1 MKEFIINNKYKV
13 KAKDLK
19 EAKKKYLDWKE
30 SQVKI
35 EDIEYLGVVVEDA
48 YPDVV
53 TEFQRK
59 TGMTLTNFN
68 KYPHDDWRADFKHPK
83 PVGGGYLIA
92 LLEPISDKKV
102 AMEIWFSNNRSS
114 YKQVNGTVSKCASE
128 AKYMYEDEVSTVKLL
143 NMAGKKTI
151 SEAEL
156 KRRLESILK
165 DSDENY
171 KGYQIGKT
179 NYGWII
185 KKDGKKIVETET
197 DSEARKYINKL
208 VKDEEMIKTPRG
220 RFRLSSKSY
229 KELKEEGWGLHHSH
243 KIEGKEYYIMAKDN
257 KAIACL
263 KDSARFSE
271 IKDSYSEEL
280 KQRKIVQKSLES
292 AIRRFD
298 NKYPKYRFKS
308 YDVKYVE
315 NKDTWVVLYLT
326 QEDEND
332 EGKSILLN
340 ILNNIVKNT
349 KLELF
354 YHIRDNSNSIVSKYN
369 SFG

>member
-92 LLEPISDKKV
+92 LLEPISGKRV
-102 AMEIWFSNNRSS
+102 AMEIWFSNNRFS
-114 YKQVNGTVSKCASE
+114 YKQVNGTVDKCANE

-165 DSDENY
+165 DSKVSDSTWVCKNWPKDKEDRRQLDNKLRSLNLSKTLINEDRDAEIKGSRAQIEKFMTWMGIYSNRFSEVKDFINDNSIKDDESY

-185 KKDGKKIVETET
+185 KKDGRKMVETET
-197 DSEARKYINKL
+197 DSEARKYIDKL

-220 RFRLSSKSY
+220 QFRLSSKSY
-229 KELKEEGWGLHHSH
+229 KELKEEGWSLHHSH
-243 KIEGKEYYIMAKDN
+243 KIDGKEYYIMGKDN

-263 KDSARFSE
+263 KDSAT
-271 IKDSYSEEL
+271 
-280 KQRKIVQKSLES
+280 RKRAK
-292 AIRRFD
+292 
-298 NKYPKYRFKS
+298 
-308 YDVKYVE
+308 
-315 NKDTWVVLYLT
+315 
-326 QEDEND
+326 
-332 EGKSILLN
+332 
-340 ILNNIVKNT
+340 
-349 KLELF
+349 
-354 YHIRDNSNSIVSKYN
+354 
-369 SFG
+369 

>member
-1 MKEFIINNKYKV
+1 MKDFIINNKYKV
-13 KAKDLK
+13 RAKDLK
-19 EAKKKYLDWKE
+19 EAKKKYLDWKK
-30 SQVKI
+30 SQI
-35 EDIEYLGVVVEDA
+35 DPSEIEYLGVVVEDA

-143 NMAGKKTI
+143 NMAGGKRI

-156 KRRLESILK
+156 KRRLESMLK

-185 KKDGKKIVETET
+185 KKDGEKIVETET

-263 KDSARFSE
+263 KDSAT
-271 IKDSYSEEL
+271 
-280 KQRKIVQKSLES
+280 
-292 AIRRFD
+292 RR
-298 NKYPKYRFKS
+298 
-308 YDVKYVE
+308 
-315 NKDTWVVLYLT
+315 
-326 QEDEND
+326 
-332 EGKSILLN
+332 G
-340 ILNNIVKNT
+340 LNN
-349 KLELF
+349 E
-354 YHIRDNSNSIVSKYN
+354 
-369 SFG
+369 

>member
-92 LLEPISDKKV
+92 LLEPISDKRV

-114 YKQVNGTVSKCASE
+114 YKQVNGTVNKCASE

-143 NMAGKKTI
+143 NMAGKKKI

-156 KRRLESILK
+156 KRRLESILKDSIVEDEQVRFGWSKTDINNLRDKIKQGWVIEKSGSDYTMYPRPPKDREDYQEYLKERQGYAIDKETARKLGFKDSIK

-263 KDSARFSE
+263 KDSAT
-271 IKDSYSEEL
+271 
-280 KQRKIVQKSLES
+280 RKRAK
-292 AIRRFD
+292 
-298 NKYPKYRFKS
+298 
-308 YDVKYVE
+308 
-315 NKDTWVVLYLT
+315 
-326 QEDEND
+326 
-332 EGKSILLN
+332 
-340 ILNNIVKNT
+340 
-349 KLELF
+349 
-354 YHIRDNSNSIVSKYN
+354 
-369 SFG
+369 